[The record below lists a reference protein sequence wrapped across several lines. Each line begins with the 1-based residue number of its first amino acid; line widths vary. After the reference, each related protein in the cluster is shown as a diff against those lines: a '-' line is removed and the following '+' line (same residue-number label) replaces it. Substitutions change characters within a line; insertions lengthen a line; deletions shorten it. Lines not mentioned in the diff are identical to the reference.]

1 METAIYSDYEPK
13 RVKRSVRRES
23 TGEVDGAGGSVPE
36 ENGGAFGFE
45 AGEMVRVQVALQ
57 QPRNPRMIYC
67 TLKAPD
73 GLEHRISV
81 RVGKSANFRPGM
93 ELELRVPLATQEK
106 EPWPYDGPLPRF
118 RGIWGNAGP
127 RGVRA

>member
-1 METAIYSDYEPK
+1 METAIYSDYESK

-57 QPRNPRMIYC
+57 
-67 TLKAPD
+67 
-73 GLEHRISV
+73 
-81 RVGKSANFRPGM
+81 
-93 ELELRVPLATQEK
+93 
-106 EPWPYDGPLPRF
+106 
-118 RGIWGNAGP
+118 
-127 RGVRA
+127 